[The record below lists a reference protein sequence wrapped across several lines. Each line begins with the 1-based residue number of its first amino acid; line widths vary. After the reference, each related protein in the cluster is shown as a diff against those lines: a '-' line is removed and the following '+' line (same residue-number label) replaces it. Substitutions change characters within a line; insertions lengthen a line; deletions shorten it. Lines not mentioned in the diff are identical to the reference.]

1 MKRLMLAGVVAASI
15 CTITGCMTTIDD
27 CFRSDLKT
35 QLVPAKFKPTVEVMK
50 EKGVVK
56 GEATKS
62 YWFWFFPHETP
73 NSFAHEIDDG
83 VGGLM
88 IPSVYNAAVYDACR
102 KSGASILLAPRFTEV
117 ETTGFLW
124 FCGSKTV
131 SVEGVPA
138 RIVGAEE
145 IPVEQW
151 PVLFGANSGTVK
163 TISK

>member
-1 MKRLMLAGVVAASI
+1 MKKLMSIAAVVVAVCSLA
-15 CTITGCMTTIDD
+15 GCMTTIDE
-27 CFRSDLKT
+27 CFRSNLKT

-50 EKGVVK
+50 EMGVVR

-73 NSFAHEIDDG
+73 DSFAHEITDG
-83 VGGLM
+83 TSGLM
-88 IPSVYNAAVYDACR
+88 IPSVYNAAVYDACE

-124 FCGSKTV
+124 FCGSRTV

-151 PVLFGANSGTVK
+151 PVLFGTRSGTVK